1 MMSGFNCESLCN
13 GLFIAYEKLPVG
25 EIAMAAC
32 TFFGQTLNTS
42 SDGRSPQRRQPYEV
56 AA

>member
-32 TFFGQTLNTS
+32 TFFGQTVNTS
-42 SDGRSPQRRQPYEV
+42 SDGRSPQRCQPYEV

>member
-1 MMSGFNCESLCN
+1 MMSGFNCESLCY

-42 SDGRSPQRRQPYEV
+42 SDGRPSQRRQPYE
-56 AA
+56 AAA